1 MPTIQGVYLSVFT
14 FILLPTNLCVRYKN
28 KFVDESDSLAARL
41 WQGFAWSCVIL
52 VDVCAWL
59 SFRLTRILSLAILEI
74 RFGIVNEA
82 DGYVTGTYHLVIAF
96 VHQFV
101 TMILAFVQFF
111 LLFFIH
117 ARV

>member
-1 MPTIQGVYLSVFT
+1 MKATPWQLG
-14 FILLPTNLCVRYKN
+14 CGRG
-28 KFVDESDSLAARL
+28 SLGHA
-41 WQGFAWSCVIL
+41 
-52 VDVCAWL
+52 

-82 DGYVTGTYHLVIAF
+82 DGYVIEPHHLATSF
-96 VHQFV
+96 VHLFD
-101 TMILAFVQFF
+101 TMIWAFVQCF